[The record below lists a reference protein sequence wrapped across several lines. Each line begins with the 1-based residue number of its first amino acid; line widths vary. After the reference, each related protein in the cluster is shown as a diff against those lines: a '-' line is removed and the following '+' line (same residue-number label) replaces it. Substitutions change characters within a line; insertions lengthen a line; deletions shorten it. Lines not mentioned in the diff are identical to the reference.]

1 MPMSEK
7 TEKTER
13 PEVDPFAPWV
23 QFMDNW
29 VKSWSGV
36 MSETVA
42 SEGFV
47 ASMGEQLE
55 GWLEATK
62 LVRQQMKVSME
73 QYLQQMS
80 LPTRSQVVSLAQR
93 LTQVEMRLDDLE
105 AKADEGLDRLKA
117 IQQALTTEE

>member
-1 MPMSEK
+1 MSA
-7 TEKTER
+7 KTER
-13 PEVDPFAPWV
+13 PEADPFAPWV

-36 MSETVA
+36 VSETVT
-42 SEGFV
+42 SERF
-47 ASMGEQLE
+47 ADSMGEQLE
-55 GWLEATK
+55 GWLEATR

-93 LTQVEMRLDDLE
+93 LTQIEMRLDDLE
-105 AKADEGLDRLKA
+105 AKVDEGLDRLKA
-117 IQQALTTEE
+117 IQQALAADE